1 MRHDFFDRWSR
12 LDSPVHRAPAGV
24 KASLALLVIVA
35 VATAPLRWPWV
46 FGAAAALLIAA
57 AAASRVPP
65 AFLVKR
71 LLAMELFVAGVV
83 LLAALQPGGLA
94 KALGIVLRSTLCL
107 ATMILLTST
116 TPFAALLRLLR
127 ALHVPALLVTVLAL
141 MYRYLFVL
149 VDEAER
155 MQRARRSRTFAVPG
169 RARAW
174 GGAAALIG
182 QLFVR
187 STERAE
193 RIYAA
198 MCARGWR

>member
-1 MRHDFFDRWSR
+1 VRHDFFDRWSR

-24 KASLALLVIVA
+24 KAAAALLVIVA
-35 VATAPLRWPWV
+35 GVTAPLRWGGL
-46 FGAAAALLIAA
+46 FAALLMLLVAV

-65 AFLVKR
+65 SFLLKR
-71 LLAMELFVAGVV
+71 LLVVELFAAGVV
-83 LLAALQPGGLA
+83 LLAALQPGGLRV
-94 KALGIVLRSTLCL
+94 ALGLVARSTLCL
-107 ATMILLTST
+107 AAMILLTAT
-116 TPFAALLRLLR
+116 TPFASLLHLLRRLR
-127 ALHVPALLVTVLAL
+127 VPALLVTVLAL

-149 VDEAER
+149 VDELER
-155 MQRARRSRTFAVPG
+155 MQRARRSRTFGGG

-174 GGAAALIG
+174 GGAGTLIG